1 MNKKIVSGILVFGLI
16 LSFAVFT
23 SADIN
28 VIDSMD
34 FQGDAITL
42 SLEEAI
48 DRARNESVS
57 GKSIDWNEEKAVAA
71 YWEYT
76 ENAKAINAGWD
87 TANTLFRGT
96 YPNEKKKA
104 EAYANAEL
112 IQSSISSTRS
122 DAEILKFT
130 GEFYKDQRL
139 RNKTAEENM
148 LNAQV
153 KELYFTVN
161 NLNELVTVNKENVE
175 VRQKLYDD
183 TQTKFE
189 LGMVAKQDVLSA
201 EYELMSAQTD
211 YEESVVNLKNVKMK
225 FNLLLGYDP
234 MQEVVLTDTIS
245 ENAEEKDIGIA
256 DAVSKALLERNEIYA
271 AKFQLDLSEMTMESL
286 KKKSTSASEVKK
298 QRVALEES
306 TEKYVVALD
315 DVEIDVRGKYMDMM
329 QKKSAV
335 ETSKKS
341 VESLEEALRLTQLTY
356 DSGMAILTDVQE
368 IQTKVFQAK
377 VGLSNAILD
386 YNLAVDAF
394 EESMGAGR
402 FTVPLS

>member
-1 MNKKIVSGILVFGLI
+1 MNKKVVSGILVFGLI
-16 LSFAVFT
+16 LSFAVFA

-48 DRARNESVS
+48 DRARTESVS

-76 ENAKAINAGWD
+76 ESAQAINAGWD
-87 TANTLFRGT
+87 AMSKANQMGAF
-96 YPNEKKKA
+96 
-104 EAYANAEL
+104 
-112 IQSSISSTRS
+112 IQNSLSATRS

-148 LNAQV
+148 LRAQV
-153 KELYFTVN
+153 KEFYFTVN
-161 NLNELVTVNKENVE
+161 NLNELVKINEENVA
-175 VRQKLYDD
+175 VRQKLYEN

-201 EYELMSAQTD
+201 EYELMSAETD
-211 YEESVVNLKNVKMK
+211 YDESVLNLKNAKMK
-225 FNLLLGYDP
+225 LNLLLGYDP
-234 MQEVVLTDTIS
+234 MQEVVLTDSIS
-245 ENAEEKDIGIA
+245 ENAAEKDIGIA
-256 DAVSKALLERNEIYA
+256 EAVSKALLERNEIYA
-271 AKFQLDLSEMTMESL
+271 AKFQLDLSEMTTENL
-286 KKKSTSASEVKK
+286 KKKSASASEVKK
-298 QRVALEES
+298 QRIALEETTAQYLS
-306 TEKYVVALD
+306 ALD
-315 DVEIDVRGKYMDMM
+315 NVEIDVREKYMDVR

-341 VESLEEALRLTQLTY
+341 VETLEEALRLTQLTY
-356 DSGMAILTDVQE
+356 DAGMAILTDVQE
-368 IQTKVFQAK
+368 MQTKVFQAK
-377 VGLSNAILD
+377 VGLSNAILN
-386 YNLAVDAF
+386 YNLAIDAF
-394 EESMGAGR
+394 QESMGAGR